1 MFWLFFFF
9 SGEEGPLHVACETLV
24 SRPGI
29 KPVTPAL
36 EAWSL
41 NHWTSR
47 EVPHAP
53 PYSLSMYT
61 VHT

>member
-47 EVPHAP
+47 EVPEF
-53 PYSLSMYT
+53 
-61 VHT
+61 